1 MGIKL
6 KSCFLFYGDLAIES
20 KLSFF
25 MVISFSD
32 NESLGVHFFKSFTP
46 KSANQFNGSSD
57 QHAVSHFKKK

>member
-1 MGIKL
+1 
-6 KSCFLFYGDLAIES
+6 
-20 KLSFF
+20 

-57 QHAVSHFKKK
+57 QHAVSHLKKKKKHDQD